1 MPKKKEGKA
10 PMKNIT
16 INIPDLYDE
25 NILKLIDLKITPS
38 RSEFVRTAL
47 REFLQKQREELEL
60 LGFFEEKNDLKL
72 NLIPGVKQIESCRS

>member
-1 MPKKKEGKA
+1 
-10 PMKNIT
+10 MKNIT

-25 NILKLIDLKITPS
+25 NIMKLVALNITPS

-60 LGFFEEKNDLKL
+60 LGFFEEKKEIKL
-72 NLIPGVKQIESCRS
+72 NHIPGVKQIESCGS